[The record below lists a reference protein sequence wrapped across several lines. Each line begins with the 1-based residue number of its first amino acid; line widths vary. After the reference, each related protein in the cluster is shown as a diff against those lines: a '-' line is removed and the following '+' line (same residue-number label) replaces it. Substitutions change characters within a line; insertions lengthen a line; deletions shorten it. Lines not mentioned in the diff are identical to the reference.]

1 MDESVTF
8 VYHEDC
14 SFAWIVKNGA
24 IVHKTE
30 ITLDYLDLI
39 DGEIENLMFNIMDTY
54 DLEYQIECSRK
65 LTEMLKLKQ
74 NLL

>member
-1 MDESVTF
+1 MNESVTF
-8 VYHEDC
+8 IYNEDC
-14 SFAWIVKNGA
+14 SFAWIVKDGA

-39 DGEIENLMFNIMDTY
+39 DGEIKNLMFNIKNTY
-54 DLEYQIECSRK
+54 DLEYQIECSRE
-65 LTEMLKLKQ
+65 LTEILKLKQ